1 MQDITK
7 QKNVVEKPSAVSND
21 ADNFAGKKSFD
32 KSMMDLDPELDVSD
46 ELDEE
51 LYGQFADVISKVRLQ
66 LSLAL
71 YYTGNVQL

>member
-7 QKNVVEKPSAVSND
+7 QKNVGENASAASTD
-21 ADNFAGKKSFD
+21 ADNFTGKKSFD
-32 KSMMDLDPELDVSD
+32 KSMMDLDPEGDVSD

-51 LYGQFADVISKVRLQ
+51 LYGQFADVISKVRWR
-66 LSLAL
+66 LSLSL